1 LKIALMGSLS
11 QVGLALATSIGAW
24 INFIMVLW
32 LAARAGLIASDA
44 ALKSSLIK
52 LGIAG
57 VVFLI
62 FLLIASPVVT
72 YLLSSLST
80 FRAESELL
88 VLAILG
94 GLVYGALIA
103 GLFGRRWLSSMRA
116 RAQSAPAAPL
126 TAFEGTSAPA
136 AGPDEI

>member
-1 LKIALMGSLS
+1 MGSLS

-44 ALKSSLIK
+44 TLKSSLIK

-57 VVFLI
+57 AVFLI
-62 FLLIASPVVT
+62 FLLMAAPAVT

-94 GLVYGALIA
+94 GAVYGALIA
-103 GLFGRRWLSSMRA
+103 VLFGRRWLSLMRD
-116 RAQSAPAAPL
+116 RAHDAPAEPL
-126 TAFEGTSAPA
+126 AAFEGTSAPA